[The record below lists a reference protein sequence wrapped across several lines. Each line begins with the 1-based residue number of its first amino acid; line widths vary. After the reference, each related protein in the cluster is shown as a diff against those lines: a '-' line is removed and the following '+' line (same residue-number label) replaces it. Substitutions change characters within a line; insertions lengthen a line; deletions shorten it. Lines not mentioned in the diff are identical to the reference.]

1 MGFGIPTNTQNVA
14 LLLLLLL
21 SAAPA
26 NAQTALQKPECDAA
40 IIAST
45 EQKIEAMKN
54 GPQKQTAVV
63 EIAAARQAMVQGK
76 TEECQDHLLKAAL
89 QTK

>member
-1 MGFGIPTNTQNVA
+1 MAFGIPTNTQSA
-14 LLLLLLL
+14 ALLLLL

-26 NAQTALQKPECDAA
+26 NAQTALQKPECNAA

-45 EQKIEAMKN
+45 EQKIESMKN
-54 GPQKQTAVV
+54 GPQKQTAVM
-63 EIAAARQAMVQGK
+63 EIAAARQTMAQGK